1 MIPVVKCQQQKIG
14 IKFLHRM
21 GSKLLCIFCIVLKYQ
36 VFVGGAVALLHDN
49 PNFSRATGYT
59 ELQLELSLFKI
70 TTTKKKTTHKR
81 PAKGTNG
88 KGA

>member
-36 VFVGGAVALLHDN
+36 VFVGGSSSTAWQSKFFQSHRLYRTAARIKFIQN
-49 PNFSRATGYT
+49 YNN
-59 ELQLELSLFKI
+59 
-70 TTTKKKTTHKR
+70 KKKTTHKR